1 MSNNKS
7 RIHATF
13 ASNKIDMSEENIAKI
28 NEVIAAY
35 FETTSKEDWVPAK
48 KLMPDLIKAEIFVKD
63 EKNGMPLRRVFRELN
78 KAKSLDKIPRLHAER
93 SGENTY
99 WYLVREGATYTPKDP
114 KDTGI
119 PKGQQRRAARGNS
132 DEYYL
137 INLCDDL
144 LKQRASRQHKFG
156 FILGDMH
163 KDEKTRT
170 ALPVDAYYK
179 EAKLVLEFLKIE
191 DDGIELGKPGRKTI
205 SGVDRAE
212 QRKIYALRKRKGL
225 EAKDIPLI
233 EIDFKTFEL
242 DADNKLARNR
252 DADEEILK
260 NLLKDFI

>member
-1 MSNNKS
+1 
-7 RIHATF
+7 
-13 ASNKIDMSEENIAKI
+13 MSEENIAKI
-28 NEVIAAY
+28 NKVIAAY
-35 FETTSKEDWVPAK
+35 FKTATKEDWVAAK
-48 KLMPDLIKAEIFVKD
+48 KLMPDLIAAGIFVKD
-63 EKNGMPLRRVFRELN
+63 EKNGMPLRRVFRELDKIN
-78 KAKSLDKIPRLHAER
+78 SLDKIPCLHAER

-144 LKQRASRQHKFG
+144 LKQHASRQHKFG

-179 EAKLVLEFLKIE
+179 EAKLVLEFLKVE
-191 DDGIELGKPGRKTI
+191 DDTVELGKPGRKTI

-225 EAKDIPLI
+225 KSKDIPLI
-233 EIDFKTFEL
+233 EIDFAAFEL
-242 DADNKLARNR
+242 DADNKLARNKE
-252 DADEEILK
+252 ADEKVLK
-260 NLLKDFI
+260 ALLKDYI